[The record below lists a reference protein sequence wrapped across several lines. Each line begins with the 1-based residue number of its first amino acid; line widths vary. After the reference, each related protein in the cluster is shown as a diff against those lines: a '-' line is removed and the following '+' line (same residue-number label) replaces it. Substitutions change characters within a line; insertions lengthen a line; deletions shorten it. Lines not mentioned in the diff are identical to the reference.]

1 MDCFVCY
8 CGQFE
13 LNPLSDRKPMK
24 IFENR
29 SDPFEFVGVGDDPSQ
44 RILDALQFGQL
55 GFTGAHEE
63 GVTVVNAT
71 GDKCICEQNTRRL
84 GQETSDSS

>member
-1 MDCFVCY
+1 MKVRRLSRMDCFVCY

-29 SDPFEFVGVGDDPSQ
+29 SDPFEFVGVGDDPS
-44 RILDALQFGQL
+44 
-55 GFTGAHEE
+55 
-63 GVTVVNAT
+63 
-71 GDKCICEQNTRRL
+71 
-84 GQETSDSS
+84 